1 MKTGLCG
8 WHPDDRI
15 WYAESDFSFLHQPSM
30 VARKSLFKCVK
41 KRIFKMPLE
50 AKMFVSKMI
59 INEVN
64 SSKKNNFS

>member
-1 MKTGLCG
+1 MKTEAVWLAS
-8 WHPDDRI
+8 DDRI
-15 WYAESDFSFLHQPSM
+15 WYAESDFSSLHQPSM

-41 KRIFKMPLE
+41 RIFLNAFE